1 MELNLELP
9 PQVDFIITTLVD
21 AGFEAYIVGGAVRD
35 LLLNRSSN
43 YDYDFTTDATPEQ
56 ILELFSDSF
65 YENNFGTVM
74 VTHEDINQQMG
85 LSEAE
90 DLEWQHHNLHNGT
103 PTVAQSKLKPWRE
116 RIVDLDKADKIHVS
130 LADDDSIDKLE
141 EQKNDLA
148 SLDSLPNYEITT
160 FRSDGAYQDHRRPD
174 DVTWGKTLKEDVD
187 RRDFTINALALKKL
201 TQDNEKRDN
210 KHTYEVIDYHQ
221 GIKDIENKII
231 RTVGDP
237 NLRFK
242 EDALR
247 MLRAIRFSVQLNME
261 IDADTFTS
269 IEAHSQLIK
278 HVSWERIRDEFLK
291 ILASDYP
298 AEGVELLEDTRL
310 LEYIMPEL
318 LEGKGVEQGGHHT
331 TDVWT
336 HSLDALRETP
346 AIDPIVR
353 LATLLHDVA
362 KPRTY
367 ALRDGDITFYNHEII
382 GSRMASKIAK
392 RLRLSNK
399 DTQRVFT
406 LVRHH
411 MFHYQP
417 HNTDSAIR
425 RFMRKVGLANVDDIL
440 DLREG
445 DRLGSGAKR
454 TSWRLE
460 EMKQRMI
467 EQLNQPMEIKDL
479 KINGNDLME
488 EFDLKPGRIL
498 GEVLNHLFEYVMDDP
513 KLNNKEDLL
522 KLSKK
527 YLESVTI

>member
-1 MELNLELP
+1 
-9 PQVDFIITTLVD
+9 
-21 AGFEAYIVGGAVRD
+21 
-35 LLLNRSSN
+35 
-43 YDYDFTTDATPEQ
+43 
-56 ILELFSDSF
+56 
-65 YENNFGTVM
+65 
-74 VTHEDINQQMG
+74 
-85 LSEAE
+85 
-90 DLEWQHHNLHNGT
+90 
-103 PTVAQSKLKPWRE
+103 
-116 RIVDLDKADKIHVS
+116 
-130 LADDDSIDKLE
+130 
-141 EQKNDLA
+141 
-148 SLDSLPNYEITT
+148 
-160 FRSDGAYQDHRRPD
+160 
-174 DVTWGKTLKEDVD
+174 
-187 RRDFTINALALKKL
+187 
-201 TQDNEKRDN
+201 
-210 KHTYEVIDYHQ
+210 
-221 GIKDIENKII
+221 
-231 RTVGDP
+231 
-237 NLRFK
+237 
-242 EDALR
+242 
-247 MLRAIRFSVQLNME
+247 
-261 IDADTFTS
+261 
-269 IEAHSQLIK
+269 
-278 HVSWERIRDEFLK
+278 
-291 ILASDYP
+291 
-298 AEGVELLEDTRL
+298 
-310 LEYIMPEL
+310 MPEL